1 MKVGAAPDIHKLQRP
16 GSVDHSAEACL
27 DSGFLQDTAER
38 HEVQESAL
46 TAEIFKALYCVA
58 DSVRLLHQAQ
68 ALDQTADLL
77 DEKPLDF
84 GDLRSN
90 DRILFLETRV
100 LNPVIE
106 AAPLQRVMDLSSAIR
121 GQHDVG
127 TFLGTD
133 RSELRYGDLKVG

>member
-1 MKVGAAPDIHKLQRP
+1 MKTLDVFLVLENTSQRILDRFFAQFMSVHGDQSGRPIQRLGNAGTFVEIHK
-16 GSVDHSAEACL
+16 
-27 DSGFLQDTAER
+27 
-38 HEVQESAL
+38 
-46 TAEIFKALYCVA
+46 
-58 DSVRLLHQAQ
+58 AQ

-100 LNPVIE
+100 INPVIE
-106 AAPLQRVMDLSSAIR
+106 AAPFQRVMDLSGAIR

-133 RSELRYGDLKVG
+133 RSELGYGDLKVG

>member
-58 DSVRLLHQAQ
+58 DSVRLLHQETG
-68 ALDQTADLL
+68 LDRDPGFCPRFRCEKARCLPCTGKSIPAYAILL
-77 DEKPLDF
+77 SCSVSLCCW
-84 GDLRSN
+84 
-90 DRILFLETRV
+90 V
-100 LNPVIE
+100 
-106 AAPLQRVMDLSSAIR
+106 A
-121 GQHDVG
+121 
-127 TFLGTD
+127 
-133 RSELRYGDLKVG
+133 